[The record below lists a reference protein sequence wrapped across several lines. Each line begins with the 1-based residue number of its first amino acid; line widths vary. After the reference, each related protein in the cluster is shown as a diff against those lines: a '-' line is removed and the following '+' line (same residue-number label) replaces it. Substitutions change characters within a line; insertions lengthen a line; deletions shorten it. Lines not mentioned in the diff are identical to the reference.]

1 MNIGNR
7 PASEDP
13 IFCATIT
20 PHRSLSRRGFI
31 AVISAVGIVS
41 FIGGIVFLIAGA
53 WPVVGFF
60 GLDLFLIYWA
70 FRANY
75 RAANAVEIVT
85 VTPTQLLVRRT
96 NHRGQQQE
104 LSFDPLWVRL
114 ERKDDPEFGTEAL
127 YLVSRAR
134 KFPVAAFL
142 SHKERAG
149 FADALQ
155 AALHE
160 ARRGPDRT
168 VIH

>member
-1 MNIGNR
+1 MHTGNR
-7 PASEDP
+7 PISEDP

-20 PHRSLSRRGFI
+20 PHRSLGRRGFI
-31 AVISAVGIVS
+31 VVILAVGIVS

-53 WPVVGFF
+53 WPIVGFF
-60 GLDLFLIYWA
+60 GLDVILIYWG

-75 RAANAVEIVT
+75 RAAIAAEIVT
-85 VTPTQLLVRRT
+85 VTPTQLLVSRI
-96 NHRGQQQE
+96 NHRGRKEQ
-104 LSFDPLWVRL
+104 LSFNPLWVRL

-142 SHKERAG
+142 SHKEKAG

-168 VIH
+168 VFH